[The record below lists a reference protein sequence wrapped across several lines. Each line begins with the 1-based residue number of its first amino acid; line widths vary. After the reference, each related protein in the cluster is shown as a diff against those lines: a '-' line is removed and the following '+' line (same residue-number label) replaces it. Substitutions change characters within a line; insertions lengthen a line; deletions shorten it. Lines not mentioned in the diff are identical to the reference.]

1 MNVPQP
7 WLDLLRRLMK
17 AAPAPLC
24 PGAGAILRISIYVAA
39 DGLPHG
45 WTEPD
50 VRSIEPRDCDL
61 PPEVAIALDEHDVI

>member
-17 AAPAPLC
+17 AAPAP
-24 PGAGAILRISIYVAA
+24 GQRGAILRISIYVAA
-39 DGLPHG
+39 GLPHG